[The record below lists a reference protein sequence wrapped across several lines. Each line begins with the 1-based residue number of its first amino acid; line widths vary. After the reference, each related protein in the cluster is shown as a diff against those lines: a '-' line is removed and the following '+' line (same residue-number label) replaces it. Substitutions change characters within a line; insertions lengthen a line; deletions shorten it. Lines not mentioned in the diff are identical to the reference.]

1 MMLPRAEFLASLSK
15 KRMASGALIRDEHG
29 QILIV
34 KPTYRPDW
42 LIPGGGVEAD
52 ESPRTAAERETVEEI
67 GLALTMSRLLLVA
80 YQSPYGDTSESLQ
93 FMFEGG
99 VLTQTQIDQITL
111 PADELSAWRMVPLAT
126 AIQLLTPKLAAY
138 IQIACDYP
146 NQTTYLEDGT
156 PLL

>member
-1 MMLPRAEFLASLSK
+1 
-15 KRMASGALIRDEHG
+15 MASGALIRDEHG

-42 LIPGGGVEAD
+42 LIPGGAVEAD
-52 ESPRTAAERETVEEI
+52 ESPRAAAERETVEEI
-67 GLALTMSRLLLVA
+67 GLALTVSRLLIVA

-99 VLTQTQIDQITL
+99 TLTQMQIDQITL
-111 PADELSAWRMVPLAT
+111 PADELSEWRLVPLAI
-126 AIQLLTPKLAAY
+126 AIQVLTPKLAAR
-138 IQIACDYP
+138 IQLACEHP

>member
-52 ESPRTAAERETVEEI
+52 ESPRTAAERETIEEI
-67 GLALTMSRLLLVA
+67 GLALTMSRLLIIA
-80 YQSPYGDTSESLQ
+80 YQSPYGDKSESLQ
-93 FMFEGG
+93 FMFDGG
-99 VLTQTQIDQITL
+99 TLTQTKIDQIKL
-111 PADELSAWRMVPLAT
+111 PVDELSEWRLVPLAI

-138 IQIACDYP
+138 IQIAWEHP
-146 NQTTYLEDGT
+146 NQTTYLENGT